1 MTILRGGPLGKITQC
16 LSHTYSFQFVF
27 MVSYAIAEACGKQF
41 WLEEGRFYDF
51 NKLPLNKGD
60 LFTLNNILLVKNGD
74 DILFGTPYLDKEYTI
89 NVEVLRHVA
98 GSKVRVYKMRPK
110 KKTRKTFGSKPKFT
124 RVLIKSVI
132 KNTQTVAV

>member
-1 MTILRGGPLGKITQC
+1 
-16 LSHTYSFQFVF
+16 

-124 RVLIKSVI
+124 RVLIKSII
-132 KNTQTVAV
+132 KNTQAVAV

>member
-1 MTILRGGPLGKITQC
+1 
-16 LSHTYSFQFVF
+16 